1 MIDDEGFAALWRNAQ
16 RARAAWLK
24 MNVPGV
30 EMLIII
36 VAQISL
42 LALIMLIVFS
52 FGSGLL

>member
-16 RARAAWLK
+16 RARAEWLK